1 MSKLTKIVAPILGEQ
16 DLATFNKFIKKDKIN
31 DARLL
36 IDKKMLDLD
45 KDSVE
50 YAVLNEVQ
58 DVLISDIEVMYDNIE
73 GENWD

>member
-16 DLATFNKFIKKDKIN
+16 DLSTFNKFIKKDKIN

-58 DVLISDIEVMYDNIE
+58 DVLISDIEVMYDNVE